1 MSDPDIL
8 ILDSATKFGGHS
20 PGQVAIAASHGA
32 IYAGYLAARAELRG
46 IILHDAGIG
55 RDAAGINSLPYLD
68 RFTVAGATVDHKSA
82 RIGDGASM
90 AATGIISYVNET
102 ARAAGCVHG
111 LTAMECARAM
121 LTAPGQSGSPP
132 SQDEA
137 RFVIRDQP
145 DLPLVIGC
153 DSVSL
158 VRPADSDAIVITA
171 SHGELLRE
179 SPSWGNRPHVLGA
192 VFNDAG
198 SNHPTRLP
206 NLDTRGIAGAT
217 VSADSA
223 RIGDARSSYE
233 VGVISHINET
243 ARALSATPGMTCR
256 AFVDVLSGTP
266 AS

>member
-1 MSDPDIL
+1 ML
-8 ILDSATKFGGHS
+8 TFFVFLTAGLDFTFLVAGFFSLADVVVVFFLVSTFSSFFSTGFFSSFGGTFFLS
-20 PGQVAIAASHGA
+20 LASSSFCCF
-32 IYAGYLAARAELRG
+32 
-46 IILHDAGIG
+46 
-55 RDAAGINSLPYLD
+55 AAGALGS
-68 RFTVAGATVDHKSA
+68 
-82 RIGDGASM
+82 DGASM

-102 ARAAGCVHG
+102 ARAAGCVQG

-179 SPSWGNRPHVLGA
+179 SPSWGNRPDVLGA